1 MTVPGT
7 AQAAVNNMRFDMKA
21 SQDRE
26 LLELYQS
33 LPISYLIRYSILKRI
48 ERGREV
54 LEGIQ
59 GREHVKE
66 DVVRALLSGA
76 QPYLVSEEGT
86 GKTRLARSISKLL
99 GPVPKIKG
107 CPYNDDP
114 KWPRERLCP
123 RCRESTD
130 PANEFG
136 IEWIAGQERF
146 SRIQG
151 NEYTNEA
158 KLLGLKDIQAI
169 AKGMSPKDPLSFAGT
184 GVFRANRGILFIDEL
199 PAIRTKVQV
208 LLHPIIEEG
217 KAILEEYNW
226 EYPLDLLVVSTGN
239 PEGFSH
245 VNEVPRPLLDRLETI
260 YMDLPDEDVEFAI
273 MMMERFGGK
282 DGSGSEEV
290 FPVEFPTMADVRRRV
305 LAPWW
310 ILSLINKS
318 VRLTRTCR
326 WLDRKAS
333 IRGTTRAID
342 HTFSSTEMERRRV
355 TRLQDVSA
363 GLKLA
368 LRGRV
373 QLRQD
378 LVDFENPRETIR
390 KVDELAEDLVR
401 NGLIDLGNEIAGT
414 WDRGSVEKEIS
425 ALAGVPREGRPGFM
439 RDSAVLRERLG
450 EIEKMGREKLRL
462 EKLVSDDEDVLREAE
477 RSTAVEE
484 EYLMSAAEF
493 ILNLCVGRKWIQLRD
508 TVDLYFPREISWA
521 QKGTWK

>member
-1 MTVPGT
+1 MNLSLTP
-7 AQAAVNNMRFDMKA
+7 
-21 SQDRE
+21 SQNRE
-26 LLELYQS
+26 LLDRYES
-33 LPISYLIRYSILKRI
+33 LSISYLLRYSILKRI
-48 ERGREV
+48 ERGEEV
-54 LEGIQ
+54 LPEIQ
-59 GREHVKE
+59 GREQVRQ

-86 GKTRLARSISKLL
+86 GKTRLARSISMLL
-99 GPVPKIKG
+99 GPVPRLKG

-114 KWPRERLCP
+114 KWPKERMCP
-123 RCRESTD
+123 RCRESAD
-130 PANEFG
+130 PIADFG
-136 IEWIAGQERF
+136 IEWIGGADRF

-169 AKGMSPKDPLSFAGT
+169 ANGMSPKDPLSFAGT
-184 GVFRANRGILFIDEL
+184 GVFRANRGVLFIDEL

-208 LLHPIIEEG
+208 LLHPIIEEK

-245 VNEVPRPLLDRLETI
+245 VNEVPRPLLDRLETV
-260 YMDLPDEDVEFAI
+260 YMDLPEEDVEFTI

-282 DGSGSEEV
+282 DGSGPDETIPTV
-290 FPVEFPTMADVRRRV
+290 FPTMEDVKRRV

-318 VRLTRTCR
+318 ARQSRTCR
-326 WLDRKAS
+326 WLDKKAS

-342 HTFSSTEMERRRV
+342 HTYSSTEMARRRV
-355 TRLQDVSA
+355 VRLRDVGD

-378 LVDFENPRETIR
+378 LVDFDNPRETMR
-390 KVDELAEDLVR
+390 KVDELSEDLVY
-401 NGLIDLGNEIAGT
+401 NGLIDMGREITYA
-414 WDRGSVEKEIS
+414 WDRTALEIEVRAMMATEPKGWPDFIRTS
-425 ALAGVPREGRPGFM
+425 
-439 RDSAVLRERLG
+439 SVLRERLE
-450 EIEKMGREKLRL
+450 EIENMGRERFGHAL
-462 EKLVSDDEDVLREAE
+462 SATGDTDVIAEAGKS
-477 RSTAVEE
+477 RDVEE
-484 EYLMSAAEF
+484 EYLASAAEF
-493 ILNLCVGRKWIQLRD
+493 ILNLCATKKWIPLSEAAD
-508 TVDLYFPREISWA
+508 IYIPREVSWA
-521 QKGTWK
+521 QKANWK

>member
-1 MTVPGT
+1 MMANLT
-7 AQAAVNNMRFDMKA
+7 AKENEA
-21 SQDRE
+21 
-26 LLELYQS
+26 LLEQYQ
-33 LPISYLIRYSILKRI
+33 PIPTSYLLRYSILKRI
-48 ERGREV
+48 ERGEDV
-54 LEGIQ
+54 LPDIQ
-59 GREHVKE
+59 GRDQVKE

-99 GPVPKIKG
+99 LPVPKIRG

-114 KWPRERLCP
+114 KWPKSRLCP
-123 RCRESTD
+123 RCRQSAD
-130 PANEFG
+130 PVAEFG
-136 IEWIAGQERF
+136 IDWVDGRERF

-169 AKGMSPKDPLSFAGT
+169 ARGMSPKNPLAFAGS
-184 GVFRANRGILFIDEL
+184 GVFGANRGVLFIDEL

-208 LLHPIIEEG
+208 LLHPIIEEK

-226 EYPLDLLVVSTGN
+226 EYPLALVVVSTGN

-260 YMDLPDEDVEFAI
+260 YMDLPDEGVEFAI

-282 DGSGSEEV
+282 NGAGHDEEV
-290 FPVEFPTMADVRRRV
+290 LPSEFPTMEDAARHV

-318 VRLTRTCR
+318 ARQSRACR
-326 WLDRKAS
+326 WLDKRAS

-342 HTFSSTEMERRRV
+342 HAYSSTEMGRRHVATLPDV
-355 TRLQDVSA
+355 TA
-363 GLKLA
+363 GLKLS

-378 LVDFENPRETIR
+378 LIDFDNPRETIH
-390 KVDELAEDLVR
+390 KIDELSEDLVR
-401 NGLIDLGNEIAGT
+401 NGLIDLGEEVSAA
-414 WDRGSVEKEIS
+414 WERESVEKEVASI
-425 ALAGVPREGRPGFM
+425 LASSREEWPRVM

-450 EIEKMGREKLRL
+450 EIERMGRERYRVNGGRPETATFSRKPRGMKRCWPSTLPR
-462 EKLVSDDEDVLREAE
+462 R
-477 RSTAVEE
+477 RSSSSTSV
-484 EYLMSAAEF
+484 
-493 ILNLCVGRKWIQLRD
+493 
-508 TVDLYFPREISWA
+508 
-521 QKGTWK
+521 

>member
-1 MTVPGT
+1 MHINLTP
-7 AQAAVNNMRFDMKA
+7 
-21 SQDRE
+21 SQNRE
-26 LLELYQS
+26 LLDRYEP
-33 LPISYLIRYSILKRI
+33 LPISYLLRYSILKRI
-48 ERGREV
+48 ERGGEV
-54 LEGIQ
+54 LEEIQ
-59 GREHVKE
+59 GRDQVRQ

-86 GKTRLARSISKLL
+86 GKTRLARSISRLL
-99 GPVPKIKG
+99 GPVPRIKG

-114 KWPRERLCP
+114 KWPTERLCP
-123 RCRESTD
+123 RCRESAD
-130 PANEFG
+130 PAAEFG
-136 IEWIAGQERF
+136 IEWIGGEDRF

-184 GVFRANRGILFIDEL
+184 GVFRANRGVLFIDEL

-208 LLHPIIEEG
+208 LLHPIIEEK

-260 YMDLPDEDVEFAI
+260 YMDLPDEDVEFTI
-273 MMMERFGGK
+273 MMMERFGGR
-282 DGSGSEEV
+282 DGLRAEEMI
-290 FPVEFPTMADVRRRV
+290 PTEFPSMDDVKRRV

-318 VRLTRTCR
+318 VRQSRTCR

-342 HTFSSTEMERRRV
+342 HAFSSTEMAKRRV
-355 TRLQDVSA
+355 TRLQDVGD

-390 KVDELAEDLVR
+390 KVDELSEDLVR
-401 NGLIDLGNEIAGT
+401 NALIDLASEIAYG
-414 WDRGSVEKEIS
+414 WDRTDVEKEVR
-425 ALAGVPREGRPGFM
+425 AMMGTARVGWPGFM
-439 RDSAVLRERLG
+439 RNSAVLRERLG
-450 EIEKMGREKLRL
+450 EIENLGKEKFRL
-462 EKLVSDDEDVLREAE
+462 EKVVAEDEDVLHEAE
-477 RSTAVEE
+477 RSPRVQE

-493 ILNLCVGRKWIQLRD
+493 ILNICTGKKWIPVQEAGD
-508 TVDLYFPREISWA
+508 VYIPREISWV
-521 QKGTWK
+521 QKTNWR

>member
-1 MTVPGT
+1 M
-7 AQAAVNNMRFDMKA
+7 
-21 SQDRE
+21 E
-26 LLELYQS
+26 LLERYQS
-33 LPISYLIRYSILKRI
+33 IPISYLLRYSILKRI
-48 ERGREV
+48 KRGEDV
-54 LEGIQ
+54 LDEIQ
-59 GREHVKE
+59 GREQVKE

-99 GPVPKIKG
+99 LPVPRIRG

-114 KWPRERLCP
+114 KWPKARLCP
-123 RCRESTD
+123 RCRES
-130 PANEFG
+130 ANPVTEFG
-136 IEWIAGQERF
+136 VEWISGPERF

-169 AKGMSPKDPLSFAGT
+169 ARGMSPKDPLAFAGT
-184 GVFRANRGILFIDEL
+184 GVFRANRGVLFIDEL

-208 LLHPIIEEG
+208 LLHPIIEEK

-245 VNEVPRPLLDRLETI
+245 VNEVPRPLLDRLETV
-260 YMDLPDEDVEFAI
+260 YMDLPDEGVEFTI

-282 DGSGSEEV
+282 DGSGQPEV
-290 FPVEFPTMADVRRRV
+290 LPVEFPSMEDAKRRV

-310 ILSLINKS
+310 ILSLINKA
-318 VRLTRTCR
+318 VRQSRTCR
-326 WLDRKAS
+326 WLDKKAS

-342 HTFSSTEMERRRV
+342 HTYSSTEMAKRRV
-355 TRLQDVSA
+355 AMLRDVTA

-378 LVDFENPRETIR
+378 LVDFENPGETIR
-390 KVDELAEDLVR
+390 KIDELSEDFVR
-401 NGLIDLGNEIAGT
+401 NGLYDLGNEVSGG
-414 WDRGSVEKEIS
+414 WDRENMEKEVTGLIG
-425 ALAGVPREGRPGFM
+425 LPREGRPRFM
-439 RDSAVLRERLG
+439 RDSAFLKERLQEIENRGKERFMLDAFVADNEDMLRE
-450 EIEKMGREKLRL
+450 
-462 EKLVSDDEDVLREAE
+462 VE
-477 RSTAVEE
+477 RSPEVQE
-484 EYLMSAAEF
+484 EYLMSASEF
-493 ILNLCVGRKWIQLRD
+493 IVNICAGKKWVYVQEGAD
-508 TVDLYFPREISWA
+508 VYMPKEISWA
-521 QKGTWK
+521 QKGAWR

>member
-1 MTVPGT
+1 MIDLSTRENT
-7 AQAAVNNMRFDMKA
+7 
-21 SQDRE
+21 E
-26 LLELYQS
+26 LLERYR
-33 LPISYLIRYSILKRI
+33 PIPTSYLLRYSILKRI
-48 ERGREV
+48 KSGEEILGE
-54 LEGIQ
+54 ID

-86 GKTRLARSISKLL
+86 GKTRLARSISNLL
-99 GPVPKIKG
+99 PPVPRIKG

-114 KWPRERLCP
+114 KWPRTRLCP
-123 RCRESTD
+123 RCRESAN
-130 PANEFG
+130 PAAEFG
-136 IEWIAGQERF
+136 VEWISGQERF

-169 AKGMSPKDPLSFAGT
+169 ARGMSPKDPLAFAGT
-184 GVFRANRGILFIDEL
+184 GVFRANRGVLFIDEL

-208 LLHPIIEEG
+208 LLHPIIEEK

-226 EYPLDLLVVSTGN
+226 EYPLDLIVVSTGN

-245 VNEVPRPLLDRLETI
+245 VNEVPRPLLDRLETV
-260 YMDLPDEDVEFAI
+260 YMDLPDEGVEFSI

-282 DGSGSEEV
+282 DGAGPEEV
-290 FPVEFPTMADVRRRV
+290 SPVEFPSPEDVKRSV

-310 ILSLINKS
+310 ILSLINKAARQS
-318 VRLTRTCR
+318 RTCR
-326 WLDRKAS
+326 WLDKKAS

-342 HTFSSTEMERRRV
+342 HTYSSTEIARRRV
-355 TRLQDVSA
+355 TMLRDVTA

-390 KVDELAEDLVR
+390 KIDELSEDLVR
-401 NGLIDLGNEIAGT
+401 NALLDLGNEVSGN
-414 WDRGSVEKEIS
+414 WDRELIEKEVTGLT
-425 ALAGVPREGRPGFM
+425 ALPREEWADYM
-439 RDSAVLRERLG
+439 RDSAVLKERLQ
-450 EIEKMGREKLRL
+450 EIEKMGKAKFMLDRF
-462 EKLVSDDEDVLREAE
+462 VANDEDVLREVE
-477 RSTAVEE
+477 RSPKVQE
-484 EYLMSAAEF
+484 EYLTSASEF
-493 ILNLCVGRKWIQLRD
+493 IMNLCAGKKWVYVPD
-508 TVDLYFPREISWA
+508 NGDVYTPKEISWTP
-521 QKGTWK
+521 KGAWK

>member
-1 MTVPGT
+1 MINLGM
-7 AQAAVNNMRFDMKA
+7 QEN
-21 SQDRE
+21 RE
-26 LLELYQS
+26 LLERYRPI
-33 LPISYLIRYSILKRI
+33 PISYLLRYSILKKI
-48 ERGREV
+48 KSGEDVLGEIHGRD
-54 LEGIQ
+54 Q
-59 GREHVKE
+59 VKE

-99 GPVPKIKG
+99 PPAPRIKG

-114 KWPRERLCP
+114 KWPRSRLCP
-123 RCRESTD
+123 RCRESAN
-130 PANEFG
+130 PAVDFG
-136 IEWIAGQERF
+136 VDWISGAERF

-169 AKGMSPKDPLSFAGT
+169 ARGMSPKDPMAFAGT
-184 GVFRANRGILFIDEL
+184 GVFRANRGVLFIDEL

-208 LLHPIIEEG
+208 LLHPIIEEK

-245 VNEVPRPLLDRLETI
+245 VNEVPRPLLDRLETV
-260 YMDLPDEDVEFAI
+260 YMDLPDESVEFSI

-282 DGSGSEEV
+282 DGSTPEEV
-290 FPVEFPTMADVRRRV
+290 FPTEFPSLEDVKRRV

-310 ILSLINKS
+310 ILSLINKAARQS
-318 VRLTRTCR
+318 RTCR
-326 WLDRKAS
+326 WLDKKAS

-342 HTFSSTEMERRRV
+342 HTYSSTEMAHRRV
-355 TRLQDVSA
+355 TMLRDVTA

-378 LVDFENPRETIR
+378 LVDFENPRETMR
-390 KVDELAEDLVR
+390 KVDELSEDLVR
-401 NGLIDLGNEIAGT
+401 NALLDLGNEVSGN
-414 WDRGSVEKEIS
+414 WDRDLMEREVME
-425 ALAGVPREGRPGFM
+425 LMVLPRNEWPGFM
-439 RDSAVLRERLG
+439 RDSATLRERLQ
-450 EIEKMGREKLRL
+450 EIEKLGKEKFMLDRF
-462 EKLVSDDEDVLREAE
+462 VADDEDVLREVE
-477 RSTAVEE
+477 RSPKVQE
-484 EYLMSAAEF
+484 EYLISASEF
-493 ILNLCVGRKWIQLRD
+493 IVNLCAAKKWVYVPEGGD
-508 TVDLYFPREISWA
+508 VYTPKEISWA
-521 QKGTWK
+521 QKGAWK